1 MKQIILWT
9 VCVFVLAGVYAVAA
23 PAPTPAPADTERPF
37 PFTQGRR

>member
-9 VCVFVLAGVYAVAA
+9 ACAFVGICAVAIA
-23 PAPTPAPADTERPF
+23 APADTERPF